1 MQRILI
7 IKLGAL
13 GDIVQ
18 AVGAFSAIRK
28 HHPKAHI
35 TVLTRPLYHDLIA
48 NMGFFDE
55 IWLDERPKLTQ
66 IRKWLKQR
74 SRLQSGN
81 FDRVYDLQGVTR
93 TNLYFWSLTKRPEWV
108 GMARGCS
115 HPYPQK
121 NPHRQHPQERFKT
134 QLGLVGIQSLPA
146 IDLSFLVS
154 ETDQFDVHS
163 PYALLVPGASNAHGG
178 QKRWPLQKYT
188 EIACYLKSK
197 NILPVI
203 IGGAKEDNAL
213 IDHHCEGAL
222 DLTGKTSFIDIVSL
236 AKNASFA
243 IGNDTGPV
251 LLCHAAGCKT
261 LTLFSSVNPPSL
273 GGARGVGA
281 EQLFCDDLNQLSVQT
296 VMSAVEKLSN
306 YPLDM

>member
-18 AVGAFSAIRK
+18 AVGAFAAIRK

-35 TVLTRPLYHDLIA
+35 TILTRPAYHDLIA
-48 NMGFFDE
+48 KMELFDE
-55 IWLDERPKLTQ
+55 IWLDERPKLNQ
-66 IRKWLKQR
+66 INKWLQQR

-108 GMARGCS
+108 GMAYGCS

-121 NPHRQHPQERFKT
+121 DSHRQHPQDRFKI

-163 PYALLVPGASNAHGG
+163 PHALLIPGASKAHGG
-178 QKRWPLQKYT
+178 KKRWPLQKYA

-203 IGGAKEDNAL
+203 IGGTNEDNSL
-213 IDHHCEGAL
+213 INQVCEESL
-222 DLTGKTSFIDIVSL
+222 DLTGKTSFIDIISL
-236 AKNASFA
+236 AKNALFS
-243 IGNDTGPV
+243 IGNDTGPM

-261 LTLFSSVNPPSL
+261 LTLFSNVNPSSI
-273 GGARGVGA
+273 GGARGRGA

-296 VMSAVEKLSN
+296 VIKAIDSL
-306 YPLDM
+306 